1 MAYDSWTAYQ
11 LAKERMK
18 DTMREAEQKR
28 LIRAVQGHR
37 KARSRRPWGELI
49 LSSLLD
55 ISTGR
60 RADAPC
66 RQSPST
72 ASRPAL
78 KSARAAK

>member
-11 LAKERMK
+11 LAKGRMK

-28 LIRAVQGHR
+28 LIRAVQGPR
-37 KARSRRPWGELI
+37 KARRRRPWDELI

-60 RADAPC
+60 RVDAP
-66 RQSPST
+66 RRRSPSAT
-72 ASRPAL
+72 SSPAL
-78 KSARAAK
+78 KSARATK

>member
-18 DTMREAEQKR
+18 DTVRETEQKR

-37 KARSRRPWGELI
+37 KARSRRPWDELI

-60 RADAPC
+60 RVDARR

-72 ASRPAL
+72 ASSPAL

>member
-18 DTMREAEQKR
+18 DTMREAQQKR
-28 LIRAVQGHR
+28 LIRVVQGHR
-37 KARSRRPWGELI
+37 RARSRRPWGELI

-55 ISTGR
+55 VSTGR
-60 RADAPC
+60 RVDARP
-66 RQSPST
+66 RRPPST

-78 KSARAAK
+78 TSARAAK

>member
-18 DTMREAEQKR
+18 DTRREAEQKR

-60 RADAPC
+60 RVDARR
-66 RQSPST
+66 RQSPSA

-78 KSARAAK
+78 KSARATK

>member
-11 LAKERMK
+11 LAKGRMK

-37 KARSRRPWGELI
+37 KTRGRRPWGELI
-49 LSSLLD
+49 LSNLLD

-60 RADAPC
+60 RVDARRRRP
-66 RQSPST
+66 PST

-78 KSARAAK
+78 KSAQATE

>member
-11 LAKERMK
+11 LAKGRIK

-37 KARSRRPWGELI
+37 KARSRRPWDELI

-60 RADAPC
+60 RVDAP
-66 RQSPST
+66 RRRSPST

>member
-11 LAKERMK
+11 LAKGRMK

-28 LIRAVQGHR
+28 LIRAVQGPR
-37 KARSRRPWGELI
+37 KARRRRPWDELI

-60 RADAPC
+60 RVDAP
-66 RQSPST
+66 RRRSSST
-72 ASRPAL
+72 ASSPAL
-78 KSARAAK
+78 KSARATK

>member
-11 LAKERMK
+11 LAKGRIK

-37 KARSRRPWGELI
+37 KARSRRPWDELI

-60 RADAPC
+60 RADAP
-66 RQSPST
+66 RRRSPSS

>member
-11 LAKERMK
+11 LAKGRMK

-37 KARSRRPWGELI
+37 KARSRRPWGEWI

-60 RADAPC
+60 RVDAP
-66 RQSPST
+66 RRRSPST